1 MLNPFLKLALLQ
13 DSVTPKSAPGPTR
26 PADQTNGIKA
36 ISLGQSSFLNPPEG
50 AEGVDPADM
59 DKANK
64 ATSNAEQ
71 ASQAAK
77 HQAEQAQ
84 HQMKLQQQELK
95 HHQAMAG
102 IGDHAGNSYFN
113 KKFTTVLGAVNK
125 LNSSSRML
133 GIQHGLNSLKSAAD
147 TPPLKTRSGAAWP
160 TNQPAPVAGG
170 APLVDMRP
178 SMARQGIDYDT
189 MAAGGYHIPTG
200 ETAGGTALRG
210 LKDPASMLPVAKSW
224 AGHVPYLRGIVG
236 DQYVEP
242 VGKPD
247 AKPGTVGAALAPLA
261 TGANWLLN
269 APRMVGNTAVNVAGN
284 AMGAVSHLGQA
295 AYQAPGAIG
304 ELSSA
309 VQQHGLWDA
318 PTSAL
323 PKMQSMLGHLGGGA
337 MDTAQTAF
345 AVAPWGRALG
355 WGGKALRSLAW
366 PAIEDPIANFS
377 KAHAAAE
384 AGKQQEALRAAAV
397 QAGQPAVG
405 GGGSEWLTGLLSQIG
420 PYLKGLA
427 NRHLQAPAT
436 RITNAG
442 AAGHAVRNS
451 NQYDPFK
458 QANTMP
464 DVLKGLAQHPSPHMQ
479 ANYGWGTNLV
489 PKMTDS
495 PFADAMLRFGR
506 AALMPGPQAKPFEA
520 SSYRTPNLINRM
532 GGSYRAGGENYA
544 QALGN
549 VPAFQRLAELN
560 RPGLLNAIQQSSYSQ
575 YAQPL
580 NETLQDP
587 RMLQALPGIENVKS
601 YL

>member
-1 MLNPFLKLALLQ
+1 MLSPFTKLALLQ
-13 DSVTPKSAPGPTR
+13 DSVTPKGAPGPAR
-26 PADQTNGIKA
+26 PANPNGIKA

-50 AEGVDPADM
+50 EEGVDPADM

-102 IGDHAGNSYFN
+102 MGNHASNSYFN

-133 GIQHGLNSLKSAAD
+133 GIQHGLSGLKSATTQD
-147 TPPLKTRSGAAWP
+147 LKTRSGAAWP
-160 TNQPAPVAGG
+160 TNQPAPPAGG
-170 APLVDMRP
+170 SPLVDIRP

-189 MAAGGYHIPTG
+189 MAAGGYHIPAG
-200 ETAGGTALRG
+200 ETAGGTAWRG

-224 AGHVPYLRGIVG
+224 AGHVPYLRGLVG

-242 VGKPD
+242 IGKPG
-247 AKPGTVGAALAPLA
+247 AKPGTLGSAVAPLA

-269 APRMVGNTAVNVAGN
+269 APRTLGNAAVNVATN

-295 AYQAPGAIG
+295 AYQAPGAVK
-304 ELSSA
+304 ELGSA
-309 VQQHGLWDA
+309 VQQHGFWDT
-318 PTSAL
+318 PMGEL
-323 PKMQSMLGHLGGGA
+323 PKLQATLGHLGSGA
-337 MDTAQTAF
+337 MDTAQTAMS
-345 AVAPWGRALG
+345 VVPWGRGAGLG
-355 WGGKALRSLAW
+355 AKAMGTMW
-366 PAIEDPIANFS
+366 PAIEDPIANLS
-377 KAHAAAE
+377 KSHAAAE
-384 AGKQQEALRAAAV
+384 ASKQQEALRAAAV
-397 QAGQPAVG
+397 KASLPGSQPA
-405 GGGSEWLTGLLSQIG
+405 GSAEWLTGLMSKFG
-420 PYLKGLA
+420 PYLKGLVSSP
-427 NRHLQAPAT
+427 QAPVG
-436 RITNAG
+436 RITDAG
-442 AAGHAVRNS
+442 AAGHQVRNA
-451 NQYDPFK
+451 NQFNPFK
-458 QANTMP
+458 QASTTP

-549 VPAFQRLAELN
+549 VPAFQRLAELQ
-560 RPGLLNAIQQSSYSQ
+560 RPGLLNAIQQSDYSQ

-587 RMLQALPGIENVKS
+587 RMLQALPGLENVKS